1 MNLNKTIRKALSKS
15 NIKRHKIAAVA
26 IYGGHVVVAQ
36 NMAGSGRSSDYS
48 IHAEEMLLRKLRK
61 LRFKERYGMPRVIVS
76 RIRKDGSEGSAKPCL
91 SCEMQLERYGIDEC
105 YYTTGIHGWTESWS
119 GLEKLR

>member
-1 MNLNKTIRKALSKS
+1 MNLDKTIRKALSKS

-36 NMAGSGRSSDYS
+36 NMVGSGRSSQYS
-48 IHAEEMLLRKLRK
+48 LHAEEMLLRKLRK

-76 RIRKDGSEGSAKPCL
+76 RIKKDGSEGLSRPCYQCL
-91 SCEMQLERYGIDEC
+91 RQLRSYGIFDIF
-105 YYTTGIHGWTESWS
+105 YTTGGN
-119 GLEKLR
+119 LEYEYRAWPVT